1 MSAEANPDGAWSRLD
16 ALGVLCVA
24 GADASAFLQGQV
36 SNDLARL
43 EPDRALLCALSTP
56 QGRVVAVMRLVERA
70 EGIVAI
76 LPAAL
81 LPPVIQRLKKYILR
95 AKVTLT
101 DESARWGVAGLLERD
116 QTSTHAGAHA
126 HVLAVGDE
134 ISVHALPNAR
144 HLLLGPHQA
153 LARLATRLGPPLPD
167 SDRWRLAAIESGEP
181 QVYPATSDL
190 FVAQMLNL
198 DLVDGVSFSKG
209 CYTGQ
214 EIIARTQ
221 HRGRIKRR
229 MLRYR
234 LRDWAGLEPGDSVQI
249 DGHAGR
255 VVEVAARNATEDE
268 LLAVM
273 TLEGS
278 SRSDAPDLPAVR
290 LPLPYSIPDVD
301 A

>member
-1 MSAEANPDGAWSRLD
+1 MTAEISPDGVWSRLD
-16 ALGVLCVA
+16 ALGVVRVA

-43 EPDRALLCALSTP
+43 ERERALLCALSTP
-56 QGRVVAVMRLVERA
+56 QGRVVAVLRLVERA

-76 LPAAL
+76 LPATLVA
-81 LPPVIQRLKKYILR
+81 PVIQRLKKYVLR

-101 DESARWGVAGLLERD
+101 DESARWGVAGLLEPDRPSK
-116 QTSTHAGAHA
+116 QTADAHA
-126 HVLAVGDE
+126 LAVGDE

-153 LARLATRLGPPLPD
+153 LARLATWLGPPLPD

-181 QVYPATSDL
+181 QVYPATSDV

-229 MLRYR
+229 MLRYG
-234 LRDWAGLEPGDSVQI
+234 LRASPGLEPGDSVQI

-255 VVEVAARNATEDE
+255 VVEVAARNATEHE
-268 LLAVM
+268 FLAVM

-278 SRSDAPDLPAVR
+278 ARPDAPDLPAVR

>member
-1 MSAEANPDGAWSRLD
+1 MSAGTNPDGTWSTLD
-16 ALGVLCVA
+16 ELGVLRVA
-24 GADASAFLQGQV
+24 GADASLFLQGQV

-43 EPDRALLCALSTP
+43 GRERALLCALSTP
-56 QGRVVAVMRLVERA
+56 QGRVVAVLRLVQGA

-81 LPPVIQRLKKYILR
+81 VAPVIERLKKYVLR
-95 AKVTLT
+95 AQVTLT
-101 DESARWGVAGLLERD
+101 DESARWGVAGWLEPARP
-116 QTSTHAGAHA
+116 STQAADMQA
-126 HVLAVGDE
+126 LVGRDE
-134 ISVHALPNAR
+134 ISMHALPHAR
-144 HLLLGPHQA
+144 HLLLGPRQA

-167 SDRWRLAAIESGEP
+167 SERWRLAAIESGEP
-181 QVYPATSDL
+181 QVYPATSDV

-234 LRDWAGLEPGDSVQI
+234 LHDSAGFEPGDSVQI
-249 DGHAGR
+249 DGRAGR
-255 VVEVAARNATEDE
+255 VVEVAARNATERE
-268 LLAVM
+268 FLAVM
-273 TLEGS
+273 TLEGPA
-278 SRSDAPDLPAVR
+278 RSAAPDLPAVR
-290 LPLPYSIPDVD
+290 LPLPYFIPD